1 MEMMVDV
8 SNYKLMQTSL
18 DSSEMKYFDF
28 FFCPKAVLCCTV
40 CEMREPL
47 KMPPTWIK
55 HEMVLMPV
63 AFIHRN
69 VHVFIVEE
77 LYYH

>member
-1 MEMMVDV
+1 
-8 SNYKLMQTSL
+8 
-18 DSSEMKYFDF
+18 
-28 FFCPKAVLCCTV
+28 
-40 CEMREPL
+40 MREPL